1 MKITKQLQDG
11 RLEVAVVGQ
20 LDTLTSP
27 QLEAELKLEGVR
39 ELAFDFSGVE
49 YVSSAGLRVILN
61 AQKQMNAAQGKMTI
75 AGVTEPVERVFRLT
89 GFAKILTFV

>member
-11 RLEVAVVGQ
+11 RLQVTVVGQ
-20 LDTLTSP
+20 LDTITSP

-39 ELAFDFSGVE
+39 ELAFDFTGVE

-61 AQKQMNAAQGKMTI
+61 AQKAMNAAKGTMTI
-75 AGVTEPVERVFRLT
+75 AGVTEPVEKVFRLT
-89 GFAKILTFV
+89 GFSQILTLV

>member
-11 RLEVAVVGQ
+11 RLQVTVVGQ
-20 LDTLTSP
+20 LDTITSP

-39 ELAFDFSGVE
+39 ELALDFSGVE

-61 AQKQMNAAQGKMTI
+61 AQKAMNAAQGKMTI
-75 AGVTEPVERVFRLT
+75 AGATEPVMKIFRLT
-89 GFAKILTFV
+89 GFAKILPFV

>member
-39 ELAFDFSGVE
+39 ELAFDFAGVE

-61 AQKQMNAAQGKMTI
+61 AQKAMNAAQGKMTI
-75 AGVTEPVERVFRLT
+75 AGANESVRRVFRLT

>member
-11 RLEVAVVGQ
+11 RLQVTVVGQ
-20 LDTLTSP
+20 LDTITSP

-39 ELAFDFSGVE
+39 ELAFDFTGVE

-61 AQKQMNAAQGKMTI
+61 AQKAMNAARGKMTI
-75 AGVTEPVERVFRLT
+75 AGVTEPVEKVFRLT
-89 GFAKILTFV
+89 GFSKILTLV

>member
-11 RLEVAVVGQ
+11 RFQVTLVGQ
-20 LDTLTSP
+20 LDTLTAP
-27 QLEAELKLEGVR
+27 QLEAELKLDGVR
-39 ELAFDFSGVE
+39 ELAFDFAGVE

-61 AQKQMNAAQGKMTI
+61 AQKAMNAAKGKMTI

>member
-11 RLEVAVVGQ
+11 RLEVTLAGQ
-20 LDTLTSP
+20 LDSLTAP
-27 QLEAELKLEGVR
+27 QIEAELALEGVR
-39 ELAFDFSGVE
+39 ELAFDFAGVE

-61 AQKQMNAAQGKMTI
+61 AQKAMNAAQGRMTI
-75 AGVTEPVERVFRLT
+75 AGASEHVMKIFRLT

>member
-11 RLEVAVVGQ
+11 RLEVTVVGQ

-61 AQKQMNAAQGKMTI
+61 AQKAMNAAQGKMTI
-75 AGVTEPVERVFRLT
+75 AGANESVKRVFRLT
-89 GFAKILTFV
+89 GFAKILAFV

>member
-11 RLEVAVVGQ
+11 RLQVTVVGQ
-20 LDTLTSP
+20 LDTITSP

-39 ELAFDFSGVE
+39 ELALDFSGVE

-61 AQKQMNAAQGKMTI
+61 AQKAMNAAQGKMTI
-75 AGVTEPVERVFRLT
+75 AGATEPVMKIFRLT

>member
-1 MKITKQLQDG
+1 MKIDKQLQDG
-11 RLEVAVVGQ
+11 RLRVTLVGQ
-20 LDTLTSP
+20 LDTLTAP

-39 ELAFDFSGVE
+39 ELAFDFAGVE

-61 AQKQMNAAQGKMTI
+61 AQKAMNAAQGKMTI
-75 AGVTEPVERVFRLT
+75 SGANESVERVFRLT